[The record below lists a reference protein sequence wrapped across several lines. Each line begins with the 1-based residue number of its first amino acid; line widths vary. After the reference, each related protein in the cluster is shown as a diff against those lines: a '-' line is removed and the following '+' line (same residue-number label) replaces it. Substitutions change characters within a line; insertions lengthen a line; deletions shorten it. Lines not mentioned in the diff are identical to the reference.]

1 MNATRLR
8 TTGPSR
14 TRRALATFL
23 LTALAVVG
31 ATTTATAAGKS
42 PTEVP
47 YEYGFFYGTF
57 GESPNTLLFAGGT
70 IEEFCGSDPE
80 TGPGLTTASV
90 RERRD
95 GSTDIRVNAR
105 NQPIYLYRAEI
116 DDIPQFL
123 GENCAGIAS
132 GEVAAP
138 QPFASGTAK
147 LKVRDRVYADGRVE
161 LFNSVRGKA
170 NGVDGTR
177 YRVVGSADF
186 EVVDGMP
193 VGDPADFVSF
203 RLRQL
208 GH

>member
-1 MNATRLR
+1 MPR
-8 TTGPSR
+8 TTTPLTTRPSLA
-14 TRRALATFL
+14 RRAFATI
-23 LTALAVVG
+23 ALAALAAVG
-31 ATTTATAAGKS
+31 ATTTANAEN
-42 PTEVP
+42 PNEVP
-47 YEYGFFYGTF
+47 FEYGYFYGTF

-80 TGPGLTTASV
+80 TGPGLTTARI
-90 RERRD
+90 RERSD
-95 GSTDIRVNAR
+95 GSTDVRVNAR
-105 NQPIYLYRAEI
+105 NQPIHLYRADI

-132 GEVAAP
+132 GETAAP

-147 LKVRDRVYADGRVE
+147 LKVRDRVFTDGRVE
-161 LFNSVRGKA
+161 VFNSVRGKA
-170 NGVDGTR
+170 TGVDGTR
-177 YRVVGSADF
+177 YRVSGSADF

-208 GH
+208 GN